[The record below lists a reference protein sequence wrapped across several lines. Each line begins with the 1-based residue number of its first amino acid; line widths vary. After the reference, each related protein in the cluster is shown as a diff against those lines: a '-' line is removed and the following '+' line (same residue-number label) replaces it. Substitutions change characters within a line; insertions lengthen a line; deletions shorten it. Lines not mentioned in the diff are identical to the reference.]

1 MDLKSYN
8 KLRIKISKKN
18 FEGKNKLLDKW
29 LYNATFFANAISIFF
44 AFFLLYPALQG
55 SFLVNIGDPMIAN
68 IAAGVFSVGFLVV
81 FEVVKRYLIRNFS
94 FDYIWRKL
102 DDIVTKTW
110 LWFSL
115 VIIIIVTSFYLS
127 VSGARNFATTF
138 EYERE
143 IEVADLTIQR
153 DSIINIH
160 NNRISSYEKE
170 IRVLSDINISYR
182 QRMSELPDDFLT
194 ARREFQQFIRENEE
208 TIKLNRNLIIEERN
222 LMNETIEQLEKKHKT
237 FLDERRVDDFR
248 VILLFSIIVLLNES
262 LIVLGLYFREY
273 FEHKLYLMNKKT
285 YESHYMRKKYYNKML
300 KFIYNN
306 GLKGIG
312 DPVGGLS
319 ELENQLMIKTNMDN
333 PGRFISDFVSSLKRA
348 NIVVVSDRRD
358 RYKFRVEYADAINIL
373 NNITDNIIEFDYDE

>member
-8 KLRIKISKKN
+8 KLRVKISKKN
-18 FEGKNKLLDKW
+18 FEGKNKILDKW

-55 SFLVNIGDPMIAN
+55 SFLVNVGDPIAAN

-102 DDIVTKTW
+102 GDIVTKTW

-138 EYERE
+138 EHERE
-143 IEVADLTIQR
+143 IEIIDLTIQK

-160 NNRISSYEKE
+160 NNRISSYENE
-170 IRVLSDINISYR
+170 IRVLSNINISYR

-208 TIKLNRNLIIEERN
+208 TINLNRNLIIDERN
-222 LMNETIEQLEKKHKT
+222 LMSETIGQLEKEYESS
-237 FLDERRVDDFR
+237 LEERRVDDFR